1 MVLGTSPE
9 QNTNYSS
16 NNLPDFVVMEQSYLD
31 NYTLDYNVNRVASS
45 SYEPSQASI
54 NIGEK
59 NPSYN
64 LKEEQAFVWN
74 NIHSEELKS
83 RWSVSRG
90 KYTLYI
96 YSAKTY
102 ELIQILPSAVKF
114 SGYLKVSLTFGLQI
128 VKLIQGSELG
138 AVIYKDFIV
147 SLTPHSAEYLST
159 NLNLF
164 TEKFSVLRKGYR
176 SIILYGF
183 NPSNNEYRT
192 WLSKGDCLED
202 ISGERFTNMRTI
214 NKRIDKGILY
224 NGFYIQTKPFK

>member
-9 QNTNYSS
+9 KNTNYSS
-16 NNLPDFVVMEQSYLD
+16 NNLPDFVVMEQSYID
-31 NYTLDYNVNRVASS
+31 NYTMDYNVNRVTSS
-45 SYEPSQASI
+45 IYEPSQASV

-64 LKEEQAFVWN
+64 LKEEQSFVWN
-74 NIHSEELKS
+74 NIPSEELKS
-83 RWSVSRG
+83 RWSVARG

-102 ELIQILPSAVKF
+102 ELIQNLPSAAKL
-114 SGYLKVSLTFGLQI
+114 SGYLNVSLTFGLQI
-128 VKLIQGSELG
+128 VKLIQGSEFG
-138 AVIYKDFIV
+138 AVIYKDFII
-147 SLTPHSAEYLST
+147 SPHSAEYLST
-159 NLNLF
+159 NLKLF
-164 TEKFSVLRKGYR
+164 TEKLAVNRKGYR

-183 NPSNNEYRT
+183 NPSTNEYRT
-192 WLSKGDCLED
+192 WSSKGDCLED